1 MICVLHKNSINYY
14 QKKVIKI
21 SQDFIE
27 YILKQYNL
35 GKLLQEPKKLAGGLT
50 NQSYKI
56 VTKQGAFVVKILN
69 NANKNKLDE
78 IEFTEKINELAYK
91 NGIKSL
97 PAIKLNNTF
106 IQQYEDVHFI
116 IYPYFDGMVI
126 LSKEI
131 DLDKCGRL
139 ARELAKIHSLD
150 TSKIEIPNTKQIY
163 DDKIDFKFYY
173 DKTKDM
179 DEEWANAFK
188 DKYKI
193 ISNIYEKSYD
203 AYKKLSR
210 QKTFTHKDLNRL
222 NVLWKDNDF
231 VIIDWENAAFSN
243 PSIDF
248 FSTAWFLTDDVK
260 EDKYKVFAREYFK
273 TFKFKDSVETAV
285 YAGMV
290 DEIIW
295 LEFNLKRS
303 LGVISKDKEEIKLGK
318 TQIIT
323 PMTEIM
329 NYYSKIGKMIEILK
343 NNSCFSHN

>member
-14 QKKVIKI
+14 LKKVIKI

-27 YILKQYNL
+27 FILKQYNL
-35 GKLLQEPKKLAGGLT
+35 DKLLQEPKKLAGGLT

-69 NANKNKLDE
+69 NVNKNKLNE

-139 ARELAKIHSLD
+139 AIELAKIHRLD
-150 TSKIEIPNTKQIY
+150 TSKIEIPNSKQIY
-163 DDKIDFKFYY
+163 EDKIDFKFYY
-173 DKTKDM
+173 NKTKDIE
-179 DEEWANAFK
+179 EEWANAFK
-188 DKYKI
+188 NKYKI
-193 ISNIYEKSYD
+193 ISEIYERSYD
-203 AYKKLSR
+203 AYKKLSS

-231 VIIDWENAAFSN
+231 VIIDWENATFSN

-260 EDKYKVFAREYFK
+260 ESKYKVFAKEYFN
-273 TFKFKDSVETAV
+273 TFKFNDSVEIAV
-285 YAGMV
+285 YTGMI

-303 LGVISKDKEEIKLGK
+303 LGMISKDKQEIELGK

-323 PMTEIM
+323 PMIEII
-329 NYYSKIGKMIEILK
+329 NYFSKIDKMIKLC
-343 NNSCFSHN
+343 NNLLN

>member
-1 MICVLHKNSINYY
+1 M
-14 QKKVIKI
+14 IKI

-27 YILKQYNL
+27 FILKQYNL
-35 GKLLQEPKKLAGGLT
+35 GKLQKAPSKLVGGLT

-56 VTKQGAFVVKILN
+56 VTRQGAFVVKILN
-69 NANKNKLDE
+69 NANKNKLNE

-97 PAIKLNNTF
+97 PAIKLNNSF
-106 IQQYEDVHFI
+106 IQQYEDIHFI
-116 IYPYFDGMVI
+116 VYPYFDGRVI

-131 DLDKCGRL
+131 DLDKCGSL

-150 TSKIEIPNTKQIY
+150 TSKIEIPSTKQIY

-173 DKTKDM
+173 DKTKYI
-179 DEEWANAFK
+179 DEEWAKAFK

-193 ISNIYEKSYD
+193 ISDIYEKSYD
-203 AYKKLSR
+203 AYKKLSN

-222 NVLWKDNDF
+222 NVLWKENDF
-231 VIIDWENAAFSN
+231 VIIDWENATFSN

-260 EDKYKVFAREYFK
+260 EDKYKVFVREYLKNFK
-273 TFKFKDSVETAV
+273 LEDRMETAV
-285 YAGMV
+285 YAGMI
-290 DEIIW
+290 DEVIW
-295 LEFNLKRS
+295 LEFNLRRS
-303 LGVISKDKEEIKLGK
+303 LGMISKDKQEIELGK

-323 PMTEIM
+323 PMTEII
-329 NYYSKIGKMIEILK
+329 NYYSKIDKMIEIC
-343 NNSCFSHN
+343 NNLIN